1 MRLAAV
7 ADLHC
12 PRTPPETVSRFLEP
26 VADAAEVL
34 VLCGDLTDRGLE
46 DEARALARALTTSVR
61 IPILAVLGNHDYD
74 AGQADV
80 VKTILTDAGV
90 RILDGDSV
98 ELRGVGFVGVK
109 GFAGGFGARALQP
122 WGEAAIKA
130 FVREAVDEALKLESA
145 LAKLTVGPKVA
156 LLHYAPIEATTEGE
170 APEILPFLGSSR
182 LEEPLTHHA
191 VTAVVHGH
199 AHHGSPDG
207 RTRGNVPVYNV
218 ALPVLQRVFPDRPP
232 FRVIELPGTWP
243 VVGAPPSAPTS
254 PAAV

>member
-12 PRTPPETVSRFLEP
+12 PRNPPETLSRFLEP

-34 VLCGDLTDRGLE
+34 LLCGDLTDRGLE
-46 DEARALARALTTSVR
+46 EEARALARVLTTTVK

-74 AGQADV
+74 AGRPEAV
-80 VKTILTDAGV
+80 TTILMDAGV
-90 RILDGDSV
+90 RVLDGDSV

-109 GFAGGFGARALQP
+109 GFAGGFGPRALQP

-145 LAKLTVGPKVA
+145 LAKLTVEQKVA
-156 LLHYAPIEATTEGE
+156 LLHYSPIEGTTKGE

-182 LEEPLTHHA
+182 LEEPLTRYSVSA
-191 VTAVVHGH
+191 VMHGH

-207 RTRGNVPVYNV
+207 RTRGDVPVYNV

-232 FRVIELPGTWP
+232 FRVIELPE
-243 VVGAPPSAPTS
+243 A
-254 PAAV
+254 

>member
-12 PRTPPETVSRFLEP
+12 PRNPPEMLSRFLEP
-26 VADAAEVL
+26 VADTADVL

-46 DEARALARALTTSVR
+46 EEARPLARALTSAVK

-74 AGQADV
+74 AGRPEL
-80 VKTILTDAGV
+80 VKAILTDAGV
-90 RILDGDSV
+90 RVLDGESV
-98 ELRGVGFVGVK
+98 EVRGVGFVGVK

-145 LAKLTVGPKVA
+145 LAKLTGEQKVA
-156 LLHYAPIEATTEGE
+156 LLHYSPIEATTKGE

-182 LEEPLTHHA
+182 LEEPLTRYSVSA
-191 VTAVVHGH
+191 VLHGH

-207 RTRGNVPVYNV
+207 RTRGDVPVYNV

-232 FRVIELPGTWP
+232 FRVIELP
-243 VVGAPPSAPTS
+243 
-254 PAAV
+254 AA

>member
-12 PRTPPETVSRFLEP
+12 PRNPPETLSRFLEL
-26 VADAAEVL
+26 VADAADVL

-46 DEARALARALTTSVR
+46 EEARALARALITTVKV
-61 IPILAVLGNHDYD
+61 PILAVLGNHDHD
-74 AGQADV
+74 AGQPEA

-122 WGEAAIKA
+122 K
-130 FVREAVDEALKLESA
+130 
-145 LAKLTVGPKVA
+145 
-156 LLHYAPIEATTEGE
+156 GE
-170 APEILPFLGSSR
+170 APELLPFLGSSR
-182 LEEPLTHHA
+182 LEEPLTRYA

-207 RTRGNVPVYNV
+207 RTRGDAPVYNV
-218 ALPVLQRVFPDRPP
+218 ALPVLQRVFPDLPP
-232 FRVIELPGTWP
+232 FRVIELPGT
-243 VVGAPPSAPTS
+243 
-254 PAAV
+254 

>member
-12 PRTPPETVSRFLEP
+12 PRNPPEMLSRLLEP

-46 DEARALARALTTSVR
+46 EEARALARALTAAVK

-74 AGQADV
+74 AGRPEA
-80 VKTILTDAGV
+80 VKAILADAGV
-90 RILDGDSV
+90 RVLDGESV
-98 ELRGVGFVGVK
+98 EVRGVGFAGVK

-145 LAKLTVGPKVA
+145 LAKLTGEQKVA
-156 LLHYAPIEATTEGE
+156 LLHYSPIEATTKGE
-170 APEILPFLGSSR
+170 APELLPFLGSSR
-182 LEEPLTHHA
+182 LEEPLTRYS
-191 VTAVVHGH
+191 VTAVMHGH

-207 RTRGNVPVYNV
+207 RTRGDIPVYNV
-218 ALPVLQRVFPDRPP
+218 AVPVLQRVFPERPP
-232 FRVIELPGTWP
+232 FRVIELPGR
-243 VVGAPPSAPTS
+243 
-254 PAAV
+254 

>member
-12 PRTPPETVSRFLEP
+12 PRNTPETLSRFLEP

-46 DEARALARALTTSVR
+46 EEARALARVLTTTVK

-74 AGQADV
+74 AGQPEA
-80 VKTILTDAGV
+80 VKKILTDAGV
-90 RILDGDSV
+90 RVLDGDSV
-98 ELRGVGFVGVK
+98 EVRGVGFVGVK
-109 GFAGGFGARALQP
+109 GFAGGFGSRALQP
-122 WGEAAIKA
+122 WGEAVIKA

-145 LAKLTVGPKVA
+145 LAKLTVEPKVA
-156 LLHYAPIEATTEGE
+156 LLHYSPIEATTKGE

-182 LEEPLTHHA
+182 LEEPLTRYA
-191 VTAVVHGH
+191 VNAVMHGH

-207 RTRGNVPVYNV
+207 RTRGDVPVYNV
-218 ALPVLQRVFPDRPP
+218 ALPVLQRFFPDRPP
-232 FRVIELPGTWP
+232 FRVIELP
-243 VVGAPPSAPTS
+243 VA
-254 PAAV
+254 